1 MSAQLV
7 SVRPDDLLRLHE
19 DVERKSNAIQRLWKE
34 RDELRK
40 SNEELLAAL
49 KLALKAMESLEVSV
63 GKLVSVEAQAFS
75 VVQAA
80 IDKAEK

>member
-40 SNEELLAAL
+40 RNEELLAAL
-49 KLALKAMESLEVSV
+49 KRIQQSGAFV
-63 GKLVSVEAQAFS
+63 GAIAKEMMD
-75 VVQAA
+75 AA
-80 IDKAEK
+80 IEKAEKK